1 MNQGKQAMK
10 IFVIFMLSLTLTAG
24 YAQAMPSIY
33 NLGAHRSST
42 FSTISI
48 SDLLSSDS
56 FLIFGSY
63 FRDFSKPDISSPSK
77 MISKDE
83 AISIA
88 KGLWPTA
95 TWTGIARAQL
105 RGGVWIV
112 TLTGFAKDWEGD
124 CPEGYVIPGTC
135 AGGEVK
141 IDAKTGEIIFVNP
154 YL

>member
-1 MNQGKQAMK
+1 MNQGKKAMK
-10 IFVIFMLSLTLTAG
+10 IFVILVLSLTLTAG

-33 NLGAHRSST
+33 NLGAHRSSS

-88 KGLWPTA
+88 KGLFPGIILSKPISA
-95 TWTGIARAQL
+95 LKIGGIWTVTIKGYYEAAPGNEYTPSGGI
-105 RGGVWIV
+105 I
-112 TLTGFAKDWEGD
+112 
-124 CPEGYVIPGTC
+124 
-135 AGGEVK
+135 K
-141 IDAKTGEIIFVNP
+141 IDAKTGEIIYASHFM
-154 YL
+154 

>member
-1 MNQGKQAMK
+1 MNQGNKVMK

-63 FRDFSKPDISSPSK
+63 FRDFSKPDISSPAK

-88 KGLWPTA
+88 KGLWPGA
-95 TWTGIARAQL
+95 VWHGMPSARL
-105 RGGVWIV
+105 LGCEWEVKIGGYM
-112 TLTGFAKDWEGD
+112 GCDN
-124 CPEGYVIPGTC
+124 CPEGYWC
-135 AGGEVK
+135 AGTHAGGTVK
-141 IDAKTGEIIFVNP
+141 IDAKTGEIISVDA